1 MSEGAGSD
9 TTRPRIAELPEGE
22 RPRERLHRLG
32 AAALRSDEL
41 LAILLRTGSAREDV
55 LTTAQRLLA
64 ERGGLRMLAS
74 TDLATLAA
82 MHGLG
87 PAKATT
93 VAAAFELGRRAA
105 LEDGGVTPTIT
116 TPGDIARLVQ
126 PEMEVLAQEELR
138 LLILDTKHHLLASR
152 MLYRGTVSSA
162 PGRVAE
168 VFREAIRLGAVKV
181 ALAHNHP
188 SGDPAPSRADIDF
201 TREVVEAGHLLGVD
215 VLDHIVVG
223 HGPGRWI
230 SLREQR
236 LGFE

>member
-1 MSEGAGSD
+1 MSEGADSD

-32 AAALRSDEL
+32 PAALRADEL

-64 ERGGLRMLAS
+64 ERGGLRALAS

-126 PEMEVLAQEELR
+126 PELEVLAQEELR

-152 MLYRGTVSSA
+152 MLYRGTVSAA

-201 TREVVEAGHLLGVD
+201 TREVVEAGRLLGVD

-223 HGPGRWI
+223 HGPGRWV

-236 LGFE
+236 LGFG